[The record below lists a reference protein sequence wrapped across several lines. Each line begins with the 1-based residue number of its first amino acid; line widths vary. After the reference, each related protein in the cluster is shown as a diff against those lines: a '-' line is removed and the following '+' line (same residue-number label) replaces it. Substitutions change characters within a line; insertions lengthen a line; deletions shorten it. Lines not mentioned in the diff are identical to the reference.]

1 MVTTQV
7 FFQNSWLIVGDDII
21 SFSIACLT
29 SCTILEGLNATT
41 IILIL
46 KKRNPEKLT
55 EYRQISLCDVLYRC
69 VSKVLAN
76 RLKHILHSVISD
88 SQSAFILRRLISD
101 NVMAA
106 HEVYHYLKRKIRGV
120 GRVAALELDM
130 AKAFDQVE
138 WEFLSFMLKELGF
151 TEHWIKLVNM
161 YISTVEYRVLVMGH
175 YLILLNPCAVFVR
188 EPLYRRIYS
197 CFVLKVFLVC
207 CKKQNSK
214 GEFMDVK
221 FPGKHH

>member
-1 MVTTQV
+1 
-7 FFQNSWLIVGDDII
+7 
-21 SFSIACLT
+21 
-29 SCTILEGLNATT
+29 
-41 IILIL
+41 
-46 KKRNPEKLT
+46 
-55 EYRQISLCDVLYRC
+55 
-69 VSKVLAN
+69 
-76 RLKHILHSVISD
+76 
-88 SQSAFILRRLISD
+88 
-101 NVMAA
+101 MAA

-120 GRVAALELDM
+120 GRVAALKLDM

-175 YLILLNPCAVFVR
+175 YLILLNPRVVFVR

-207 CKKQNSK
+207 CKKLNSK